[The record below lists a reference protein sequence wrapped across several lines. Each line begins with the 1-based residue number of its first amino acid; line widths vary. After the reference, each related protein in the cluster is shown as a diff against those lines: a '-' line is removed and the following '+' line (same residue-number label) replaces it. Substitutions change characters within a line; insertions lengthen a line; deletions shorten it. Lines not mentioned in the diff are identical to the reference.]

1 MTSGDDERAGADATG
16 ATKPPAT
23 AGTSTPRGRRPRR
36 AIRPP
41 GTVGTD
47 DSLLVSTLPAA
58 PKTNPLGTSSE
69 GARPAARPTDR
80 STDALLAA
88 RSADDSDVGWGDG
101 RDDNDDRLRL
111 DKPPHWG

>member
-1 MTSGDDERAGADATG
+1 MRA
-16 ATKPPAT
+16 
-23 AGTSTPRGRRPRR
+23 
-36 AIRPP
+36 P

-47 DSLLVSTLPAA
+47 DSLLRSTLPAA
-58 PKTNPLGTSSE
+58 PPSSNGTATSDPCPGSRI
-69 GARPAARPTDR
+69 ADR

-88 RSADDSDVGWGDG
+88 RSADDSDVGWGEG